1 MTDRPTDRYKIS
13 WVFPFFFRTNF
24 LTGVRRVLHKRK
36 ETRVEKEKKKKRE
49 LRTCCECVKLLD
61 AGTTKRCG
69 HNRRQVHTILT
80 DPRLTSANKRPGF
93 SVSNIPK
100 NDNLLF
106 KKKTRNII
114 HVPWVQ
120 SKVEFRR
127 LRHDLPSN
135 QYWLAIEWIVSYY
148 LLICCVMISVTRT
161 IQQRSIERP
170 LKGS

>member
-1 MTDRPTDRYKIS
+1 MIAPSDGDRLGKKRPKENDRPTDRPVQNIVS
-13 WVFPFFFRTNF
+13 FFFFFFWFFVPTSS
-24 LTGVRRVLHKRK
+24 LALGACYIKGRRRGGGK
-36 ETRVEKEKKKKRE
+36 EKKRE

-106 KKKTRNII
+106 KRKNTQ
-114 HVPWVQ
+114 HYSCP
-120 SKVEFRR
+120 
-127 LRHDLPSN
+127 PG
-135 QYWLAIEWIVSYY
+135 
-148 LLICCVMISVTRT
+148 T
-161 IQQRSIERP
+161 I
-170 LKGS
+170 